1 MTILPL
7 FATYLSSTIVTENTS
22 ALDHDNHEFLLPEG
36 QKYSQITKDRRILKQ
51 YPKVEKILLT
61 HFKKFAKD
69 VLDCDNDFAITTSW
83 FTKIEKDQYS
93 EFHRHK
99 NSFYSG
105 VYYHDEYSDDSGN
118 IEFDSP
124 IHGLSDFFITNN
136 TNLQNSCSWQ
146 IPPIKNL
153 LLLFPSYLNHR
164 IGNHKEDSPRHSLA
178 FNIVP
183 IGEYGGADSTYNTS
197 WFG

>member
-69 VLDCDNDFAITTSW
+69 VLDCDNDFAPFS
-83 FTKIEKDQYS
+83 
-93 EFHRHK
+93 
-99 NSFYSG
+99 NSS
-105 VYYHDEYSDDSGN
+105 S
-118 IEFDSP
+118 
-124 IHGLSDFFITNN
+124 
-136 TNLQNSCSWQ
+136 
-146 IPPIKNL
+146 
-153 LLLFPSYLNHR
+153 
-164 IGNHKEDSPRHSLA
+164 
-178 FNIVP
+178 
-183 IGEYGGADSTYNTS
+183 
-197 WFG
+197 